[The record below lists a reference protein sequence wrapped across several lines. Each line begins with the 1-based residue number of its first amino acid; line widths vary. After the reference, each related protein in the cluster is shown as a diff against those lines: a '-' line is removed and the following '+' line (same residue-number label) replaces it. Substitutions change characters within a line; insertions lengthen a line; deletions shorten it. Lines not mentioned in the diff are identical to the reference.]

1 MEHLTL
7 KNYLSQPP
15 YSKQPNI
22 KDKIVSQK
30 YREYQVSEP
39 HIINHFGLKILR
51 STHPEVRRIKRKQ
64 LGHSAHG
71 NKVWRSSFAL
81 IDYLETYPLEPQ
93 SKVLEIGCGWGLSGL
108 YAAKKQNAKVTGID
122 IDSSVKPYFELQ
134 NSINDCAKTFE
145 ERSFESFSQT
155 ELGEYQYIMGSDIC
169 FWDEMTNP
177 LFDFIQQ
184 SVEAGI
190 KKILISDP
198 GRPPFW
204 ALAELC
210 SETLNSE
217 IITRRIY
224 QPFKSEKYILVI
236 EN

>member
-1 MEHLTL
+1 
-7 KNYLSQPP
+7 
-15 YSKQPNI
+15 
-22 KDKIVSQK
+22 
-30 YREYQVSEP
+30 
-39 HIINHFGLKILR
+39 
-51 STHPEVRRIKRKQ
+51 
-64 LGHSAHG
+64 
-71 NKVWRSSFAL
+71 
-81 IDYLETYPLEPQ
+81 
-93 SKVLEIGCGWGLSGL
+93 
-108 YAAKKQNAKVTGID
+108 
-122 IDSSVKPYFELQ
+122 
-134 NSINDCAKTFE
+134 
-145 ERSFESFSQT
+145 
-155 ELGEYQYIMGSDIC
+155 MGSDIC

-236 EN
+236 ED

>member
-1 MEHLTL
+1 
-7 KNYLSQPP
+7 
-15 YSKQPNI
+15 
-22 KDKIVSQK
+22 
-30 YREYQVSEP
+30 VSEP

-108 YAAKKQNAKVTGID
+108 YAAKKQNAEVTGID

-134 NSINDCAKTFE
+134 NSINDCAITFE

-169 FWDEMTNP
+169 FGM
-177 LFDFIQQ
+177 
-184 SVEAGI
+184 
-190 KKILISDP
+190 K
-198 GRPPFW
+198 
-204 ALAELC
+204 
-210 SETLNSE
+210 
-217 IITRRIY
+217 
-224 QPFKSEKYILVI
+224 
-236 EN
+236 

>member
-1 MEHLTL
+1 MQYLTL
-7 KNYLSQPP
+7 KNYISQPP
-15 YSKQPNI
+15 YSKSLNI

-30 YREYQVSEP
+30 YWEYKVSEQ

-51 STHPEVRRIKRKQ
+51 STHPEVRKIKRAQ
-64 LGHSAHG
+64 QGHSAHG

-108 YAAKKQNAKVTGID
+108 YAAKKQNAEVTGID

-134 NSINDCAKTFE
+134 NSINDCAITFE

-177 LFDFIQQ
+177 LFDFIRQ

-224 QPFKSEKYILVI
+224 QPFISEKYILVI

>member
-1 MEHLTL
+1 M
-7 KNYLSQPP
+7 
-15 YSKQPNI
+15 
-22 KDKIVSQK
+22 
-30 YREYQVSEP
+30 SEQ
-39 HIINHFGLKILR
+39 HIIKHFGLKILR

-64 LGHSAHG
+64 QGHSAHG

-134 NSINDCAKTFE
+134 NSINDCAITFE
-145 ERSFESFSQT
+145 ERNFESFSQF
-155 ELGEYQYIMGSDIC
+155 ELEQYNYVIGSDIC

-177 LFDFIQQ
+177 LFDFIQHAI
-184 SVEAGI
+184 EAGV

-236 EN
+236 DN

>member
-1 MEHLTL
+1 M
-7 KNYLSQPP
+7 
-15 YSKQPNI
+15 
-22 KDKIVSQK
+22 
-30 YREYQVSEP
+30 SEQ
-39 HIINHFGLKILR
+39 HILNHFGLKILR
-51 STHPEVRRIKRKQ
+51 STHPEVRRIKRTQ
-64 LGHSAHG
+64 SGHSAHG

-81 IDYLETYPLEPQ
+81 IDYLETYPLEAK

-108 YAAKKQNAKVTGID
+108 YAAKNQQAYVTGID

-134 NSINDCAKTFE
+134 NSLNECTLKFE
-145 ERSFESFSQT
+145 ERNFESFSQS
-155 ELGEYQYIMGSDIC
+155 ELEQYNYVIGSDIC

-177 LFDFIQQ
+177 LFDFIQHAI
-184 SVEAGI
+184 EAGV

-236 EN
+236 KQK

>member
-1 MEHLTL
+1 VEHLTL

-30 YREYQVSEP
+30 YWEYQVSEP

-108 YAAKKQNAKVTGID
+108 YAAKKQNAEVTGID

-134 NSINDCAKTFE
+134 NSINDCAITFE